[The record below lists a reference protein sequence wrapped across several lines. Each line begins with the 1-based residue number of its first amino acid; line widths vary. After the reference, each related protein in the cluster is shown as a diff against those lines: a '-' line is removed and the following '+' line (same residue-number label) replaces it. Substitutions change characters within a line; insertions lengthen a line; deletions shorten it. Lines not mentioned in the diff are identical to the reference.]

1 MAYLPVGSA
10 RNLGV
15 VFAAVIAVEVC
26 NTYGPPTGVTVCG
39 SHDPAQCDDQLSV
52 RQMAPVWFVVPLLSR
67 EGLTRRLLAGAA
79 APWSPALD
87 PVLKS
92 AEAPRFVL
100 KSPAIV
106 FVFETAV

>member
-1 MAYLPVGSA
+1 M
-10 RNLGV
+10 
-15 VFAAVIAVEVC
+15 IAVEVC

-39 SHDPAQCDDQLSV
+39 SHDPAQCDDQLSF

-87 PVLKS
+87 PVSKFPDLAPATAKS
-92 AEAPRFVL
+92 CYCFG
-100 KSPAIV
+100 
-106 FVFETAV
+106 